1 MEIRANELLLSYYIT
16 KHGTLVLK
24 RYTREA
30 NIKKNHRTWSDTA
43 STVAYFEHKNTSETS
58 A

>member
-43 STVAYFEHKNTSETS
+43 STVAYLEHKKHK
-58 A
+58 